1 MPGKMLWDP
10 KMKGFGPINMKFG
23 TAWWYMSLNPSFSP
37 ENLCNLAP
45 FQSEHTTWGAE
56 SIVPLKIP
64 NVLFS
69 ENSLFVSEAALG
81 CCSGFLTQ
89 QNLPEQL
96 GETGAFWLLQI
107 HTWSENMHSLIL
119 FRALY
124 HLPSAGHSCTCPSLP
139 TLDPVKTPDVIQGA
153 LCTYFYWQWNPLFD
167 FFEIQARWRIIV
179 EQF

>member
-23 TAWWYMSLNPSFSP
+23 IAWWYMSLNPSFSP

-69 ENSLFVSEAALG
+69 ENSLFVSEAAVG
-81 CCSGFLTQ
+81 CCPGFLTQ

-96 GETGAFWLLQI
+96 EETGAFWLLQI
-107 HTWSENMHSLIL
+107 HTWSPIL
-119 FRALY
+119 WRAMY
-124 HLPSAGHSCTCPSLP
+124 HLHSAGHSCPCPFLP
-139 TLDPVKTPDVIQGA
+139 TLDLLKTPDVIQGA
-153 LCTYFYWQWNPLFD
+153 LFTYLLLAVESSFQFFWNSS
-167 FFEIQARWRIIV
+167 
-179 EQF
+179 

>member
-107 HTWSENMHSLIL
+107 HTWSENMHSLYSFQSSVPPALSSNTAVPALPFPPLTPSKLQMWSKGHCVHIFIGSGIL
-119 FRALY
+119 FSIFLK
-124 HLPSAGHSCTCPSLP
+124 SK
-139 TLDPVKTPDVIQGA
+139 LDD
-153 LCTYFYWQWNPLFD
+153 
-167 FFEIQARWRIIV
+167 E
-179 EQF
+179 